1 MGVMAVEADIK
12 GRSTT
17 GKVGGIRS
25 KASAD
30 TASKR
35 AQVDEVVTSTSFTH
49 SISRD

>member
-1 MGVMAVEADIK
+1 MEADIK
-12 GRSTT
+12 RRNTT
-17 GKVGGIRS
+17 RKVGGIRS
-25 KASAD
+25 KALAD